1 MEALGVIESTHIS
14 ISFEN
19 PLAPILITPLNDS
32 DKKTANDSFKHILM
46 PLKI

>member
-1 MEALGVIESTHIS
+1 MDSTHIN

-19 PLAPILITPLNDS
+19 PLAPILITPLIDP
-32 DKKTANDSFKHILM
+32 DKKTPNESFKHILM

>member
-1 MEALGVIESTHIS
+1 VIDSTHVN

-19 PLAPILITPLNDS
+19 PLAPILITPLVDPEN
-32 DKKTANDSFKHILM
+32 KKAKKDSFKHILM